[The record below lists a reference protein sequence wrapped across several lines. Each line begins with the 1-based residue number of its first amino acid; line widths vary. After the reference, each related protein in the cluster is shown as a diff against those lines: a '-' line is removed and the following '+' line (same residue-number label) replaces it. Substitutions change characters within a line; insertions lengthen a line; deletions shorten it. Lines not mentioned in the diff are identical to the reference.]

1 MSIASRLIQSHGI
14 LFQIE
19 RNGEIITTALGL
31 PNHDQ
36 ITAESFIGM
45 LENADVEIGDW
56 LINPNNER
64 FYVKDK
70 ISDYAFHEFQQYRL
84 LYLTEAQYHSKQSM
98 HSVTTFNI
106 QNAYGS
112 VIGSQSSVVMN
123 YNAAIQNAKK
133 EIEAS
138 NSPDKEDL
146 DKIIS
151 LLEMIV
157 NNQLSPQKG
166 LFSKFSSVMERNSWI
181 TGTITSIDSTES
193 SAKIIKFPNKYINP
207 YSNVDEELEEM

>member
-1 MSIASRLIQSHGI
+1 
-14 LFQIE
+14 
-19 RNGEIITTALGL
+19 
-31 PNHDQ
+31 
-36 ITAESFIGM
+36 
-45 LENADVEIGDW
+45 
-56 LINPNNER
+56 
-64 FYVKDK
+64 
-70 ISDYAFHEFQQYRL
+70 
-84 LYLTEAQYHSKQSM
+84 M
-98 HSVTTFNI
+98 HPVTTFNI

-181 TGTITSIDSTES
+181 TGTITSTLLGWLTSQI
-193 SAKIIKFPNKYINP
+193 
-207 YSNVDEELEEM
+207 

>member
-1 MSIASRLIQSHGI
+1 MSIASRFIQSHGI

-36 ITAESFIGM
+36 ITAEPFIGM
-45 LENADVEIGDW
+45 LEDTDVEIGDW
-56 LINPNNER
+56 RINPNNER

-70 ISDYAFHEFQQYRL
+70 ISDYAFHEFQQYKL
-84 LYLTEAQYHSKQSM
+84 VYLTEAQYYFKQSM

-151 LLEMIV
+151 LLEMII
-157 NNQLSPQKG
+157 NNQLPPQKG

-181 TGTITSIDSTES
+181 TGTIASTLLGWLTSQI
-193 SAKIIKFPNKYINP
+193 
-207 YSNVDEELEEM
+207 

>member
-1 MSIASRLIQSHGI
+1 MSIASRFIQSHGI

-181 TGTITSIDSTES
+181 TG
-193 SAKIIKFPNKYINP
+193 
-207 YSNVDEELEEM
+207 M